1 MRSQLFALAAV
12 GALLCGCTTTVTFT
26 SDIEGATV
34 TTADGRVYGITPVSV
49 QFSNDALDSTRD
61 IDGCA
66 RIMGV
71 TYKWPSGASVSSPNP
86 IILCGDSMSYV
97 LKFDRPSGAPDLEKD
112 LQNAL
117 MRAKIRE
124 AQLRTELELRS
135 MDYDMFWMMGPGVYG
150 PLWGPPP
157 PPRPAPGFRPPPPR
171 PGPGLRPPPP
181 PRR

>member
-86 IILCGDSMSYV
+86 IILCGDSISYV
-97 LKFDRPSGAPDLEKD
+97 LKFDRPSSAPDLEKD
-112 LQNAL
+112 LQNS
-117 MRAKIRE
+117 
-124 AQLRTELELRS
+124 RS
-135 MDYDMFWMMGPGVYG
+135 FFMSFPPNLSQVRCRPG
-150 PLWGPPP
+150 
-157 PPRPAPGFRPPPPR
+157 RPPWT
-171 PGPGLRPPPP
+171 RPPFGRGCP
-181 PRR
+181 